1 VKTRKWNITNRE
13 IEILHLIADEYPNKD
28 IAKELDISI
37 GTVEV
42 HRRNLFL
49 KTGAS
54 NMAGLIHR
62 AYQNGIL
69 TIGPKGSLS
78 KSAHTKVPL

>member
-1 VKTRKWNITNRE
+1 MLTHTYDSTVKSRKWNIAERE
-13 IEILHLIADEYPNKD
+13 MEILLLIADEYSNKE
-28 IAKELDISI
+28 IAEELHISV

-49 KTGAS
+49 KTGAT

-62 AYQNGIL
+62 AYQLGVL
-69 TIGPKGSLS
+69 MVKRL
-78 KSAHTKVPL
+78 